1 MEDLAGKRVI
11 VTGGGSGIGEALVRL
26 ASNAGAESI
35 VLDYDRDAGESV
47 AAANNAEFRQLDVS
61 DPDQWEAVVES
72 LGVIDYAALNAGIMT
87 ALPNEPLS
95 AGNALTVKADRYKR
109 VMAVNVDGVLFG
121 LRSLLP
127 VMNQQGGCI
136 TVTASMAGLVPIA
149 YDPIYAM
156 SKHAVVGLV
165 RSLAETKGPDG
176 RLRVN
181 SICPGGVA
189 TALVPQQLVDLKAT
203 MMDPEVIASEI
214 IDLWQR
220 GAHGEV
226 RVRLH
231 SDLPAEVVSPPEL
244 TGM

>member
-1 MEDLAGKRVI
+1 MEELAGKRVV

-26 ASNAGAESI
+26 ASKAGAEPI
-35 VLDYDRDAGESV
+35 VLDYDLDAGGSV
-47 AAANNAEFRQLDVS
+47 AAANSSEFRQLDVS
-61 DPDQWEAVVES
+61 DQDQWEAVVKS
-72 LGVIDYAALNAGIMT
+72 LGKIDYAALNAGIMT
-87 ALPNEPLS
+87 ALPTEPLS
-95 AGNALTVKADRYKR
+95 SGDALTVHADRYKR
-109 VMAVNVDGVLFG
+109 VMAVNVDGVIFG
-121 LRSLLP
+121 LRTLFP
-127 VMNQQGGCI
+127 VMSKRGGCI

-156 SKHAVVGLV
+156 S
-165 RSLAETKGPDG
+165 

-244 TGM
+244 KGM